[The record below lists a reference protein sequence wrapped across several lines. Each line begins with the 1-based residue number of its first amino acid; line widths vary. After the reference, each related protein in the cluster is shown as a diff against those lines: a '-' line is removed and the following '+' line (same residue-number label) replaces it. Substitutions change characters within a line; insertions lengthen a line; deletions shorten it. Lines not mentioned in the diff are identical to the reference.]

1 MNPIETFWD
10 ILKHEIHSE
19 TINKPLTTKRVLME
33 RLIKVLI
40 YSEKI
45 TWFCSTHIES
55 MPDRIKALKASKR
68 GKNDYWTTS
77 ACDENVSKV
86 ALLVS

>member
-1 MNPIETFWD
+1 
-10 ILKHEIHSE
+10 
-19 TINKPLTTKRVLME
+19 ME

-45 TWFCSTHIES
+45 TTFCNTRIES
-55 MPDRIKALKASKR
+55 MPDRIKALKACKR
-68 GKNDYWTTS
+68 GQNEFLTTS
-77 ACDENVSKV
+77 ACDENVSQV